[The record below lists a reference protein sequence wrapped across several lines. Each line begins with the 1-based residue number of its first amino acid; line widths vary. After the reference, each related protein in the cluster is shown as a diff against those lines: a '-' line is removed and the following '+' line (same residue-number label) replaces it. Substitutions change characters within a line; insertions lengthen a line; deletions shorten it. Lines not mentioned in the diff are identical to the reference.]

1 MIRLNGF
8 TDGYLK
14 RLRNVYYG
22 WDLIPAF
29 GAVMLVATTPLFHA
43 MGIWAVA
50 IERAFGWN
58 RTQLSL
64 ALSFTRIEGGILG
77 PIEGYFID
85 KFGTR
90 RMVLI
95 GMVIMGL
102 GWVLFSR
109 INHLLVFYFA
119 YLVIALGQG
128 LGSWL
133 ALHTMLNNWF
143 IKRRSM
149 VMGLAN
155 SVSRLG
161 SLFLVPLIAWLV
173 DPDFPGRFGWS
184 NTALVIG
191 ISVVILAF
199 PITRIIR
206 DRPEDYGLLPDGES
220 SSESEGNLGTVKN
233 VPSVANFDF
242 TVSQALRTR
251 AFWLIGIGH
260 GFTSMVLLALM
271 LHLAPMMTDMGYSL
285 QTAAFVVSAYTAVS
299 MVFQMVG
306 GIAGDKIAKNMALM
320 IFSLIQAIGV
330 FCLVLGPATLTTAYI
345 FALLFGMGFGGRSPI
360 SSSIRGEYFGRK
372 HFGKI
377 MGASQVPMNVLLLI
391 GPIFAGYMRD
401 VRGDY
406 IQAFGVLGVLADIGG
421 FCFLLATKPNIPGR
435 VNMQDQ

>member
-1 MIRLNGF
+1 MIPPNNF
-8 TDGYLK
+8 TGGYME
-14 RLRNVYYG
+14 RLRGIYYG
-22 WDLIPAF
+22 WYLIPAF
-29 GAVMLVATTPLFHA
+29 GVIMMVATTPLFHA

-102 GWVLFSR
+102 GWILFSR
-109 INHLLVFYFA
+109 MNHLLVFYFA

-173 DPDFPGRFGWS
+173 DPDVTSRFGWS
-184 NTALVIG
+184 NTALVLG
-191 ISVVILAF
+191 IVVVVLAF

-220 SSESEGNLGTVKN
+220 PSESLGKPGNTKDFL
-233 VPSVANFDF
+233 SVSNFDF
-242 TVSQALRTR
+242 TVSQALRTK

-285 QTAAFVVSAYTAVS
+285 QTAAYVVSAYTAVS

-306 GIAGDKIAKNMALM
+306 GILGDRIPKNVALM
-320 IFSLIQAIGV
+320 IFSLLQAIGV
-330 FCLVLGPATLTTAYI
+330 FCLILGPATLTTAYI
-345 FALLFGMGFGGRSPI
+345 FALFFGTGFGGRSPI

-401 VRGDY
+401 IRGDY
-406 IQAFGVLGVLADIGG
+406 IHAFGVLGVLAAIGG
-421 FCFLLATKPNIPGR
+421 FCFLLATKPNLSEK
-435 VNMQDQ
+435 VSK

>member
-1 MIRLNGF
+1 MIRRNGF
-8 TDGYLK
+8 NGGYIERLK
-14 RLRNVYYG
+14 RIYYG
-22 WDLIPAF
+22 WYLIPAF
-29 GAVMLVATTPLFHA
+29 GAVMLLATTPLFHA

-109 INHLLVFYFA
+109 MNHLLVFYFA

-173 DPDFPGRFGWS
+173 DPDVTGRFGWS
-184 NTALVIG
+184 NTALVLG
-191 ISVVILAF
+191 IVVVLLAF

-220 SSESEGNLGTVKN
+220 PSEPVGKPGNLKDVTPVDT
-233 VPSVANFDF
+233 FDF
-242 TVSQALRTR
+242 TVSQALKTR
-251 AFWLIGIGH
+251 AFWLIGVGH

-285 QTAAFVVSAYTAVS
+285 QTAAYVVSAYTAVS

-306 GIAGDKIAKNMALM
+306 GILGDKIPKNVALM
-320 IFSLIQAIGV
+320 FFSLLQAIGV
-330 FCLVLGPATLTTAYI
+330 FCLILGPATLATAYI
-345 FALLFGMGFGGRSPI
+345 FALFFGMGFGGRSPI

-406 IQAFGVLGVLADIGG
+406 VHAFGVLGFLAAVGG
-421 FCFLLATKPNIPGR
+421 FCFLMATKPNIPEK
-435 VNMQDQ
+435 VSK

>member
-1 MIRLNGF
+1 MIRRNGF
-8 TDGYLK
+8 NGGYIERLK
-14 RLRNVYYG
+14 RIYYG
-22 WDLIPAF
+22 WYLIPAF
-29 GAVMLVATTPLFHA
+29 GAVMLLATTPLFHA

-173 DPDFPGRFGWS
+173 DPDVAGRFGWS
-184 NTALVIG
+184 STALVLG
-191 ISVVILAF
+191 IVIVLLAF

-220 SSESEGNLGTVKN
+220 SSEPVDKLGNLKDATN
-233 VPSVANFDF
+233 VDTIDF

-285 QTAAFVVSAYTAVS
+285 QTAAYVVSAYTAVS
-299 MVFQMVG
+299 MAFQMVG
-306 GIAGDKIAKNMALM
+306 GILGDKMPKNVALM
-320 IFSLIQAIGV
+320 IFSLLQAIGV
-330 FCLVLGPATLTTAYI
+330 FCLVLGPATLATAYV

-401 VRGDY
+401 LRGDY
-406 IQAFGVLGVLADIGG
+406 MQAFGVLGVLAAAGG
-421 FCFLLATKPNIPGR
+421 ICFLMATKPNIPEK
-435 VNMQDQ
+435 VSK

>member
-1 MIRLNGF
+1 MIRRNGF
-8 TDGYLK
+8 NGGYIERLK
-14 RLRNVYYG
+14 RIYYG
-22 WDLIPAF
+22 WYLIPAF
-29 GAVMLVATTPLFHA
+29 GAVMLLATTPLFHA

-109 INHLLVFYFA
+109 MNHLLVFYFA

-173 DPDFPGRFGWS
+173 DPDV
-184 NTALVIG
+184 T
-191 ISVVILAF
+191 
-199 PITRIIR
+199 
-206 DRPEDYGLLPDGES
+206 
-220 SSESEGNLGTVKN
+220 
-233 VPSVANFDF
+233 
-242 TVSQALRTR
+242 
-251 AFWLIGIGH
+251 
-260 GFTSMVLLALM
+260 
-271 LHLAPMMTDMGYSL
+271 
-285 QTAAFVVSAYTAVS
+285 
-299 MVFQMVG
+299 
-306 GIAGDKIAKNMALM
+306 
-320 IFSLIQAIGV
+320 
-330 FCLVLGPATLTTAYI
+330 
-345 FALLFGMGFGGRSPI
+345 
-360 SSSIRGEYFGRK
+360 
-372 HFGKI
+372 
-377 MGASQVPMNVLLLI
+377 GASVGAILHW
-391 GPIFAGYMRD
+391 F
-401 VRGDY
+401 
-406 IQAFGVLGVLADIGG
+406 
-421 FCFLLATKPNIPGR
+421 
-435 VNMQDQ
+435 